1 MKCSKCGAEINNL
14 NHYYIQQLE
23 QLFLIQIFLLFL
35 FRSAIGMS
43 IAVHVGYDNFEKLL
57 AGAHFMDQ
65 HFCNAPL
72 DKNVKNSKDFDSNTF

>member
-1 MKCSKCGAEINNL
+1 
-14 NHYYIQQLE
+14 
-23 QLFLIQIFLLFL
+23 
-35 FRSAIGMS
+35 MS